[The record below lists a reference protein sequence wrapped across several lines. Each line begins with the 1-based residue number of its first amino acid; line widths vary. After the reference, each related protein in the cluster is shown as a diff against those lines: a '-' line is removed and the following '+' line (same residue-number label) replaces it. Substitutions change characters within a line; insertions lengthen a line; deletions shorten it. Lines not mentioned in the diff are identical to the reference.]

1 MTIDINK
8 ITFTGHAGDQ
18 LIARLDA
25 PENPKTYVLF
35 AHCFSGSK
43 DFSPITR
50 IARALMEEGIALF
63 RFDFTGLG
71 GSQGDFA
78 NTNFSSNVQD
88 LVSAANYMREN
99 FKAPSILMGH
109 SFGGT
114 AALVAAHD
122 IPEVKAV
129 ATIGSPF
136 DAEHVKYQ
144 FECNIDE
151 INKTGAAEVML
162 AGRKFTIKK
171 QFLDD
176 IANQNMSE
184 YISNLKRA
192 LLVMHS
198 PLDYTVNIANAKD
211 IYETAKHP
219 KSFIS
224 LDKADH
230 LLMNNPEDAKY
241 VAKVLSAWASRY
253 YQ

>member
-1 MTIDINK
+1 MSEIINK

-18 LIARLDA
+18 LIARLDS
-25 PENPKTYVLF
+25 PDNPKTYVLF

-43 DFSPITR
+43 DFSPLTR
-50 IARALMEEGIALF
+50 IAKCLMAEGIAIF

-71 GSQGDFA
+71 DSGGDFA

-88 LVSAANYMREN
+88 LVAAANYMRDHY
-99 FKAPSILMGH
+99 KAPSILMGH

-114 AALVAAHD
+114 AALVAAHQ
-122 IPEVKAV
+122 IPEIKAV
-129 ATIGSPF
+129 ATIGAPY

-151 INKTGAAEVML
+151 INSKGQAEVML

-171 QFLDD
+171 QFLED

-184 YISNLKRA
+184 YISNLKKA

-198 PLDYTVNIANAKD
+198 PRDFTVNIANARD
-211 IYETAKHP
+211 IYEKAKHP

-224 LDKADH
+224 LHKADH
-230 LLMNNPEDAKY
+230 LLMQNPDDAQY
-241 VAKVLSAWASRY
+241 VARVLAAWASRY
-253 YQ
+253 WT

>member
-1 MTIDINK
+1 MTDRFSK
-8 ITFTGHAGDQ
+8 ITFKGHAGDE
-18 LIARLDA
+18 LIARLDS
-25 PENPKTYVLF
+25 PENPITYVLF

-43 DFSPITR
+43 DFSPLTR
-50 IARALMEEGIALF
+50 IAKCLMDEDIALF

-71 GSQGDFA
+71 DSGGDFA

-88 LVSAANYMREN
+88 LVAAADYMREN
-99 FKAPSILMGH
+99 FKAPSVLMGH

-114 AALVAAHD
+114 AALVAAHK

-129 ATIGSPF
+129 ATIGSPY

-151 INKTGAAEVML
+151 INKKGEAEVLL

-176 IANQNMSE
+176 IANQNMSH
-184 YISNLKRA
+184 YISNLRKA

-198 PLDYTVNIANAKD
+198 PFDFTVNIANARD

-224 LDKADH
+224 LDNADH
-230 LLMNNPEDAKY
+230 LLMKNPADSQY
-241 VAKVLSAWASRY
+241 VAKVLAAWASRY